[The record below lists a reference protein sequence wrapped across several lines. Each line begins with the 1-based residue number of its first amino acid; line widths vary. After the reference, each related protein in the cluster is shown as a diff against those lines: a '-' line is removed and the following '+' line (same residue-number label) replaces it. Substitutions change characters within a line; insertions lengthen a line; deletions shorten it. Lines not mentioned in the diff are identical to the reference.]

1 MRQLILDTE
10 TTGMSGRPKPPEDG
24 HRVIDIGV
32 VELIDRRITG
42 NDYQVYLN
50 PQRKIDPVTIPI
62 HGLTDEFVSD
72 KPIFSDIHTEFID
85 FISGAELI
93 MHNAIFDSGFINQ
106 ELKILGY
113 KDRLEDLCR
122 IVDSLA
128 IAKEKHPGQRNNL
141 DALIRRY
148 EVDGS
153 TRDLHGALID
163 AKLTA
168 RVYLLMTG
176 GQVGFFSKEDEE
188 SHNIDSSTER
198 FDYSK
203 RRIIHA
209 SSNTDQKKAHSSYIK
224 NLSKASNK
232 KLNW

>member
-10 TTGMSGRPKPPEDG
+10 TTGMSSRPKPPEEG

-42 NDYQVYLN
+42 NDFQVYLN

-188 SHNIDSSTER
+188 SRDIDSSTER
-198 FDYSK
+198 FDYTK
-203 RRIIHA
+203 RKIIHI
-209 SSNTDQKKAHSSYIK
+209 SSSTDQKEAHSTYIK
-224 NLSKASNK
+224 KLSKASNK
-232 KLNW
+232 KLKW